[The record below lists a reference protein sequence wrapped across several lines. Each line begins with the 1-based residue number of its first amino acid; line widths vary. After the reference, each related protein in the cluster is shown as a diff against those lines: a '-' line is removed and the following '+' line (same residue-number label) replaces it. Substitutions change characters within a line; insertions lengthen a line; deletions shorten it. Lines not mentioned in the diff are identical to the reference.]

1 MLYLVLKTLHIL
13 SALLFLGAGLMTA
26 YYKVRADRSG
36 DLRVLAWYQR
46 EIVLADWIFTL
57 PSGITLPATGLWLA
71 VLLGQPLTSGWVALG
86 IGAYA
91 LAGLLWVPA
100 AVLQLRMRGL
110 AERAIRDGTA
120 LPEAFH
126 RANRLWLALGVPA
139 FAVSIAALWLMVAK
153 HAAF

>member
-1 MLYLVLKTLHIL
+1 MLYLVVKTLHIL

-36 DLRVLAWYQR
+36 KLEVLTWYQR

-57 PSGITLPATGLWLA
+57 PSGVTLPATGITLA
-71 VLLGQPLTSGWVALG
+71 LMSGQSLTQGWVALG

-91 LAGLLWVPA
+91 LAGLLWLPA
-100 AVLQLRMRGL
+100 AWLQIRMRRM
-110 AERAIRDGTA
+110 AEAALREGTA
-120 LPEAFH
+120 LPAEFH
-126 RANRLWLALGVPA
+126 RDNRIWLALGVPA

-153 HAAF
+153 HAAL